1 MIFPEPLQP
10 AILLRRY
17 KRFLA
22 DVRLPDGR
30 EITVHCPNSGSMLGC
45 GDPGLEVMISR
56 AANFN
61 RKYPQ
66 TLEMVKV
73 GQTWVGVNTLLT
85 NRLVREALENNL
97 FPELGE
103 ITTIRPEVKVGS
115 SRLDFRLEAD
125 GRTTWLEVKNCSL
138 VVGSTALFPD
148 AVTER
153 GTRHLRELLTLHRSG
168 QRAAII
174 FCVQRADA
182 ERFTPAAAIDPL
194 YAATLAEVI
203 DHGVLALAGRTT
215 VSPGAIIIDRRLS
228 VVL

>member
-22 DVRLPDGR
+22 DVRLEDGS

-45 GDPGLEVMISR
+45 GEPGLEVMLSR
-56 AANFN
+56 AANPA

-73 GQTWVGVNTLLT
+73 GATWVGVNTALT
-85 NRLVREALENNL
+85 NRLVREGLESGL

-103 ITTIRPEVKVGS
+103 ISAVRPEVKVGS

-125 GRTTWLEVKNCSL
+125 NQPAWLEVKNCSL
-138 VVGSTALFPD
+138 VVGATALFPD

-153 GTRHLRELLTLHRSG
+153 GTRHLRELLALRQAG
-168 QRAAII
+168 QAAAII
-174 FCVQRADA
+174 FCVQREDA
-182 ERFTPAAAIDPL
+182 ECFTPARDIDPL
-194 YAATLAEVI
+194 YAATLAEVVAE
-203 DHGVLALAGRTT
+203 GVLALAGRTSI
-215 VSPGAIIIDRRLS
+215 SPTAISLDRRLP